1 MHSSRLHRSDSY
13 IHDRCTRVEDRK
25 IEDPREEE
33 AAAAARNSVESLIP
47 CWLAHRNAD
56 FPYRVTGPLANAG
69 WVILEFHARTPL
81 SFSPLGQWTLLGFT
95 STTFLLRYRR
105 LPRSGRAYYG
115 SVCKFSFIESKRG
128 ISSLSL
134 QITYPIF
141 CISFMTD
148 YLKILE
154 AILLV
159 KIGPKFFLHF
169 HIHPL
174 KSKRSTEKLSVTS
187 ISFQ

>member
-25 IEDPREEE
+25 IEDLREEE
-33 AAAAARNSVESLIP
+33 AARNSVESLIP

-159 KIGPKFFLHF
+159 KNAQNSFPEFLPRNCP
-169 HIHPL
+169 IA
-174 KSKRSTEKLSVTS
+174 S
-187 ISFQ
+187 INFQ

>member
-105 LPRSGRAYYG
+105 LPRSMDEHITVLFANFLSSNR
-115 SVCKFSFIESKRG
+115 KEESLHSPFRLLR
-128 ISSLSL
+128 IQYSS
-134 QITYPIF
+134 
-141 CISFMTD
+141 MAD

-159 KIGPKFFLHF
+159 KNAQNSFPEFLPRNCP
-169 HIHPL
+169 IA
-174 KSKRSTEKLSVTS
+174 S

>member
-105 LPRSGRAYYG
+105 LPRSMDEHITVLFAN
-115 SVCKFSFIESKRG
+115 FL
-128 ISSLSL
+128 SSNRKEKVSS
-134 QITYPIF
+134 QITSNPIF
-141 CISFMTD
+141 CISFMAD

-159 KIGPKFFLHF
+159 KNAQNSFPEFLPRNCP
-169 HIHPL
+169 IA
-174 KSKRSTEKLSVTS
+174 S